1 MWGFSIICKNKS
13 PLCKHSAHMA
23 MLINEQLQHT
33 KPLGIHLLAPKHVF
47 GIMRLAYTINLVE
60 VLPNFKQYG
69 RVA

>member
-1 MWGFSIICKNKS
+1 
-13 PLCKHSAHMA
+13 MA